1 MKVYAFD
8 VDETLYLSHGPV
20 QWEALVALRA
30 EGHVLGL
37 CGNWAAV
44 TLQVPEWH
52 RVLSFIGPSLI
63 GTDKAH
69 FLAVIKQYVPAEEHV
84 MVGNDHSLRAYA
96 SPDDRGAADA
106 AGWRFLSEGA
116 FAAGADDWLFMMRD
130 GSRVVTLI
138 DQFDKVLDLAG
149 ITHNSHD
156 DNTRSTACATST
168 LCCHCVGELACST

>member
-1 MKVYAFD
+1 MVFMNPMTMPP
-8 VDETLYLSHGPV
+8 TLGSPFAVVSVGR
-20 QWEALVALRA
+20 EM
-30 EGHVLGL
+30 

-69 FLAVIKQYVPAEEHV
+69 FLATIEQYVPAEEHV

-106 AGWRFLSEGA
+106 AGWRFLSEDA
-116 FAAGADDWLFMMRD
+116 FAAGGR
-130 GSRVVTLI
+130 
-138 DQFDKVLDLAG
+138 
-149 ITHNSHD
+149 
-156 DNTRSTACATST
+156 
-168 LCCHCVGELACST
+168 

>member
-69 FLAVIKQYVPAEEHV
+69 FLGAIKQYVPAEDYV

-96 SPDDRGAADA
+96 SPDDRRAACA
-106 AGWRFLSEGA
+106 AGWRFLNEGA
-116 FAAGADDWLFMMRD
+116 FAAGVR
-130 GSRVVTLI
+130 
-138 DQFDKVLDLAG
+138 
-149 ITHNSHD
+149 
-156 DNTRSTACATST
+156 
-168 LCCHCVGELACST
+168 

>member
-63 GTDKAH
+63 GTDKAN
-69 FLAVIKQYVPAEEHV
+69 FLATIKQYVPAEEHV

-96 SPDDRGAADA
+96 SPDDRRAADV
-106 AGWRFLSEGA
+106 GPDQRSGA
-116 FAAGADDWLFMMRD
+116 PDRRAIRRGLRARLHARIRGAL
-130 GSRVVTLI
+130 
-138 DQFDKVLDLAG
+138 
-149 ITHNSHD
+149 
-156 DNTRSTACATST
+156 
-168 LCCHCVGELACST
+168 

>member
-30 EGHVLGL
+30 EDHVLGL

-63 GTDKAH
+63 GTDKAY
-69 FLAVIKQYVPAEEHV
+69 FLATIKQYVPAEEHV

-96 SPDDRGAADA
+96 SCRFRKLHPLDSRSLANQNMIAGCSQLPPFSSACCVTVSSRDDGLKPKSWCCGISSTSCNSGRH
-106 AGWRFLSEGA
+106 
-116 FAAGADDWLFMMRD
+116 
-130 GSRVVTLI
+130 VVY
-138 DQFDKVLDLAG
+138 V
-149 ITHNSHD
+149 
-156 DNTRSTACATST
+156 
-168 LCCHCVGELACST
+168 

>member
-1 MKVYAFD
+1 MEWCGGGDRRRISRSGVERKAANFMKVYAFD
-8 VDETLYLSHGPV
+8 VDETLYISHGPV

-63 GTDKAH
+63 GTDKAN
-69 FLAVIKQYVPAEEHV
+69 FLATIKQYVPAEEHV
-84 MVGNDHSLRAYA
+84 MVGNDHSLRAYT
-96 SPDDRGAADA
+96 SPDDRRAADA

-116 FAAGADDWLFMMRD
+116 FAAGGR
-130 GSRVVTLI
+130 
-138 DQFDKVLDLAG
+138 
-149 ITHNSHD
+149 
-156 DNTRSTACATST
+156 
-168 LCCHCVGELACST
+168 

>member
-52 RVLSFIGPSLI
+52 RVLSFIGPGVMLGLFIFI
-63 GTDKAH
+63 GAGS
-69 FLAVIKQYVPAEEHV
+69 A
-84 MVGNDHSLRAYA
+84 M
-96 SPDDRGAADA
+96 DRK
-106 AGWRFLSEGA
+106 R
-116 FAAGADDWLFMMRD
+116 
-130 GSRVVTLI
+130 
-138 DQFDKVLDLAG
+138 
-149 ITHNSHD
+149 
-156 DNTRSTACATST
+156 
-168 LCCHCVGELACST
+168 

>member
-1 MKVYAFD
+1 MGAAAGVELPVRAWGERRKICMKVYAFD

-52 RVLSFIGPSLI
+52 RILSFIGPSLI

-116 FAAGADDWLFMMRD
+116 FAAGGR
-130 GSRVVTLI
+130 
-138 DQFDKVLDLAG
+138 
-149 ITHNSHD
+149 
-156 DNTRSTACATST
+156 
-168 LCCHCVGELACST
+168 

>member
-63 GTDKAH
+63 GTDKAN
-69 FLAVIKQYVPAEEHV
+69 FLATIKQYVPAEEHV
-84 MVGNDHSLRAYA
+84 MVGNDHSLRAYV
-96 SPDDRGAADA
+96 SPDDRRAADA
-106 AGWRFLSEGA
+106 GGGVSSAKAPLRRGG
-116 FAAGADDWLFMMRD
+116 DDRP
-130 GSRVVTLI
+130 
-138 DQFDKVLDLAG
+138 
-149 ITHNSHD
+149 THQ
-156 DNTRSTACATST
+156 
-168 LCCHCVGELACST
+168 

>member
-1 MKVYAFD
+1 MNMKVYAFD

-44 TLQVPEWH
+44 TMQVPEWH

-63 GTDKAH
+63 GTDKAN
-69 FLAVIKQYVPAEEHV
+69 FLATIKQNVPAEEHV

-96 SPDDRGAADA
+96 SPDDRHAADA
-106 AGWRFLSEGA
+106 AGWRFLSEA
-116 FAAGADDWLFMMRD
+116 PLRRGADDWLFVIRD
-130 GSRVVTLI
+130 GGLSLRRGIGVFNVARNMGTSVQI
-138 DQFDKVLDLAG
+138 IQGYYGRHATPRKLATQLG
-149 ITHNSHD
+149 
-156 DNTRSTACATST
+156 
-168 LCCHCVGELACST
+168 G

>member
-1 MKVYAFD
+1 MLVVSAPLYREFPVFGNKHTFFPVWSILSPCPVPAWGESWKIYMKVYAFD

-63 GTDKAH
+63 GTDKAN
-69 FLAVIKQYVPAEEHV
+69 FLAMIKQYVPAEEHV

-96 SPDDRGAADA
+96 SPDDRRAADA

-116 FAAGADDWLFMMRD
+116 FAAGDR
-130 GSRVVTLI
+130 
-138 DQFDKVLDLAG
+138 
-149 ITHNSHD
+149 
-156 DNTRSTACATST
+156 
-168 LCCHCVGELACST
+168 

>member
-1 MKVYAFD
+1 LIGRRQFGSEAISSGLYRQYVRSCFD

-63 GTDKAH
+63 GTDKAS
-69 FLAVIKQYVPAEEHV
+69 FLATIKQYVPADEYV
-84 MVGNDHSLRAYA
+84 MVGNDHSLRAYT
-96 SPDDRGAADA
+96 SPDDRRAADA
-106 AGWRFLSEGA
+106 AGWRFLSEVV
-116 FAAGADDWLFMMRD
+116 FAAGGR
-130 GSRVVTLI
+130 
-138 DQFDKVLDLAG
+138 
-149 ITHNSHD
+149 
-156 DNTRSTACATST
+156 
-168 LCCHCVGELACST
+168 

>member
-69 FLAVIKQYVPAEEHV
+69 FLAVIKQYVPA
-84 MVGNDHSLRAYA
+84 
-96 SPDDRGAADA
+96 
-106 AGWRFLSEGA
+106 
-116 FAAGADDWLFMMRD
+116 
-130 GSRVVTLI
+130 
-138 DQFDKVLDLAG
+138 
-149 ITHNSHD
+149 
-156 DNTRSTACATST
+156 RST
-168 LCCHCVGELACST
+168 

>member
-44 TLQVPEWH
+44 TMQVPEWH

-63 GTDKAH
+63 GTDKTH
-69 FLAVIKQYVPAEEHV
+69 SCRDQTYVPAEEHV
-84 MVGNDHSLRAYA
+84 MVGNDHSLRAYV

-116 FAAGADDWLFMMRD
+116 FAAGR
-130 GSRVVTLI
+130 
-138 DQFDKVLDLAG
+138 
-149 ITHNSHD
+149 
-156 DNTRSTACATST
+156 
-168 LCCHCVGELACST
+168 